1 MEPLGHG
8 ASLPGAG
15 RADAP
20 DGGVRAPRGCGTLP
34 AVNRRREEQQL
45 VATLECLECGE
56 ESDDARG
63 WRAYLDEQ
71 ELLVYCGDCAS
82 REFDC

>member
-1 MEPLGHG
+1 
-8 ASLPGAG
+8 
-15 RADAP
+15 
-20 DGGVRAPRGCGTLP
+20 VRAPRGCGRLP

-56 ESDDARG
+56 ESDEARG

>member
-1 MEPLGHG
+1 
-8 ASLPGAG
+8 
-15 RADAP
+15 
-20 DGGVRAPRGCGTLP
+20 
-34 AVNRRREEQQL
+34 VNRRREEQQL

-56 ESDDARG
+56 ESDEARG
-63 WRAYLDEQ
+63 RRAYLDEQ

>member
-1 MEPLGHG
+1 
-8 ASLPGAG
+8 
-15 RADAP
+15 
-20 DGGVRAPRGCGTLP
+20 VRAPRGCGTLP

-56 ESDDARG
+56 ESDEARG